1 MPKYKQLVIRPENA
15 LELKEVYKRKNGRM
29 KNSFYEKE
37 MHKLHIELCKLQNW
51 VKKYNKKIVII
62 FER

>member
-15 LELKEVYKRKNGRM
+15 LELKKVYKRKNGRM

-37 MHKLHIELCKLQNW
+37 IYKLHIELGKLQNW
-51 VKKYNKKIVII
+51 GISDSVRHK
-62 FER
+62 E